1 MQKKQSKNA
10 AAHLG
15 FIMGVLLLCST
26 QTGFASDN
34 QPLLRFPDIH
44 DNTMVFV
51 HGEDIWSVPANG
63 GVATR
68 LTMNDGAERYPK
80 FSPDG
85 NLIAFTGEYD
95 GNRDVYVMNAHGGQI
110 TRVTYHPRTDQVVGW
125 HPTKN
130 KILFSSSRKG
140 FYLQLFLISPD
151 GTGLEELILHESAAG
166 SFSPDGKK
174 IAFNKVSREN
184 RTWKRYTGGLA
195 QEVYLYDFEKNEIR
209 NLTNFRG
216 TDRIPMWVGDEVY
229 FSSDRNRT
237 LNIYAYDTK
246 SDEVEQITHHT
257 DYDVRRPSKGGNQ
270 IVYELGGAL
279 WLLNTSSK
287 ETKQIPV
294 EIRMDAPE
302 VRPRFKKVDKNITGI
317 DCSAAGERAVI
328 VARGEV
334 FTVPPKDGSTR
345 NLTKSS
351 GARDKDAAWSPDGK
365 WIAYISDQ
373 SGEYEVYLTDPMGK
387 TKAQKLTSHKNGYR
401 HTLRWSPD
409 SKKIAYA
416 DQTLR
421 CYYIDI
427 ATRKIVEVDRAE
439 YENVDVSLDLKP
451 IYDFSWS
458 PDSRFLAYSKM
469 NADLVMNL
477 HIYSLQTDKS
487 HNVSNG
493 LFNDFGPVFSKDGR
507 HLLFISNRRFNPTFD
522 DFEWEMVY
530 KNVAGVYCL
539 TLREDGQPLLP
550 LKKDEAKVP
559 STGEGKKKDSDAAV
573 EVVIDFDGVAERIEA
588 LPLEPGNYRNLA
600 VNKSSVFYL
609 NKDKGD
615 FNRFEFR
622 GVGVRTLYAF
632 SFEDRKQSAVIE
644 DIDDYKLSSGGSHI
658 VYKKNNSVGII
669 KSTETDSKGKTVGLA
684 GLQMMFEPRAEWKQ
698 IFYEAWRFERDFY
711 YDPDMHGL
719 DWDAMKDKYG
729 ALMSGAVC
737 RQDVRFI
744 IGELIGELNTS
755 HTYVFGGDLS
765 RKADRVNVGMLGVD
779 WNVDNANNRYRFGK
793 IHRAPDWTREVIPP
807 LARPGVNVRDG
818 EYLLAVNGVQVA
830 ADRNIYSY
838 FQNLAN
844 KQVTLTVNSKPSSQ
858 GAREVTVKPL
868 RDEGVIRY
876 IDWVEHNRKVVADL
890 SDGRIGYL
898 HLPDT
903 YTGSAREFPK
913 YFYAQTRK
921 KGIVVDGRF
930 NRGGLDPDIFLQRLN
945 KKLHVYWTRRYSHDQ
960 TTPAVVTQA
969 HLVCLTNRQAGSGG
983 DMLPMEFKMLGMGP
997 VIGTRTWG
1005 GLVGVSMFVPMIDG
1019 GGVTAP
1025 DYRIYDKDG
1034 KWIVE
1039 NVGVEPDITVE
1050 LHPAEMAEGKDA
1062 QLLKGVEVLLKKIK
1076 EEPRQ
1081 WPKHAPFQ
1089 VGSKKAD

>member
-1 MQKKQSKNA
+1 MKKEQSKNTITLLA
-10 AAHLG
+10 L
-15 FIMGVLLLCST
+15 VTVTLLLFSMKLSL
-26 QTGFASDN
+26 ASEEH
-34 QPLLRFPDIH
+34 PLLRFPDVH
-44 DNTMVFV
+44 DNTVVFV
-51 HGEDIWSVPANG
+51 HGEDIWSVPASG

-68 LTMNDGAERYPK
+68 LTMNDGAERFPK

-85 NLIAFTGEYD
+85 SLIAFTGEYD

-110 TRVTYHPRTDQVVGW
+110 TRVTYHPWTDEVVGW

-130 KILFSSSRKG
+130 KILFSSFRKG
-140 FYLQLFLISPD
+140 IYRQLFLISPD
-151 GTGLEELILHESAAG
+151 GTELEELILHESAAG
-166 SFSPDGKK
+166 SFSPDGKR
-174 IAFNKVSREN
+174 IAFNKISREN
-184 RTWKRYTGGLA
+184 RTWKRYTGGTA
-195 QEVYLYDFEKNEIR
+195 QEVYLYDFETNEIR

-216 TDRIPMWVGDEVY
+216 TDRVPMWIGEEVY
-229 FSSDRNRT
+229 FSSDRNRI
-237 LNIYAYDTK
+237 LNIYAYDTI
-246 SDEVEQITHHT
+246 SGDTEQITHHT
-257 DYDVRRPSKGGNQ
+257 DYDVRRPSKGGSQ
-270 IVYELGGAL
+270 IIYELGGSL
-279 WLLNTSSK
+279 WLLDTVSK

-302 VRPRFKKVDKNITGI
+302 VRPYLKKVDDNITGI
-317 DCSAAGERAVI
+317 NCSAAGQRAVI

-334 FTVPPKDGSTR
+334 FTVPQKDGPTR

-365 WIAYISDQ
+365 WLAYISDQ
-373 SGEYEVYLTDPMGK
+373 SGEYEIYLTDPTGK
-387 TKAQKLTSHKNGYR
+387 TKAQKLTSHKDGYR

-427 ATRKIVEVDRAE
+427 TTKKIVEIDRAE
-439 YENVDVSLDLKP
+439 YENVDVALDLKP

-469 NADLVMNL
+469 NADLVTNL
-477 HIYSLQTDKS
+477 HIYSLETGKS

-493 LFNDFGPVFSKDGR
+493 LFNDFGPVFSQDGE
-507 HLLFISNRRFNPTFD
+507 HLLFISNRRFDPTFG

-550 LKKDEAKVP
+550 LKTDEAKIT
-559 STGEGKKKDSDAAV
+559 SSGKEKKKDSDKSAN
-573 EVVIDFDGVAERIEA
+573 VVIDFDGLSERIEG

-600 VNKSSVFYL
+600 VNESSVFFL

-622 GVGVRTLYAF
+622 SVGARTLYAF
-632 SFEDRKQSAVIE
+632 SFKDRAENTVIE
-644 DIDDYKLSSGGSHI
+644 DIDDYKLSSSGSHI
-658 VYKKNNSVGII
+658 VYRKGNSVGII
-669 KSTETDSKGKTVGLA
+669 ESGKTDSKGKALGLA
-684 GLQMMFEPRAEWKQ
+684 GLQMMFDPRAEWKQ
-698 IFYEAWRFERDFY
+698 IFHEAWRMERDFY
-711 YDPDMHGL
+711 YDPNMHGL
-719 DWDAMKDKYG
+719 DWAALRDKYG

-755 HTYVFGGDLS
+755 HTYVFGGDL
-765 RKADRVNVGMLGVD
+765 RRQADRVNVGMLGVD
-779 WNVDNANNRYRFGK
+779 WDVDKANNRYRFGK
-793 IHRAPDWTREVIPP
+793 IHRVADWTREVMPP
-807 LARPGVNVRDG
+807 LARTGVNVGEG
-818 EYLLAVNGVQVA
+818 EYLLAVNGEQVT
-830 ADRNIYSY
+830 ADRNPYSY
-838 FQNLAN
+838 LQNLAN
-844 KQVTLTVNSKPSSQ
+844 KQVTLLVNSSPSLQ

-868 RDEGVIRY
+868 GSEGALRY
-876 IDWVEHNRKVVADL
+876 LDWVEHNRKLVDEM

-921 KGIVVDGRF
+921 KGIIVDGRF
-930 NRGGLDPDIFLQRLN
+930 NGGGLDPDIFLQRLN
-945 KKLHVYWTRRYSHDQ
+945 RKLHTYWTRRYSQDQ
-960 TTPAVVTQA
+960 TSPAIVTQA
-969 HLVCLTNRQAGSGG
+969 HMVCLTNRQAGSGG
-983 DMLPMEFKMLGMGP
+983 DMLPMEFQMLGMGP

-1005 GLVGVSMFVPMIDG
+1005 GLVGVSMFIQMIDG
-1019 GGVTAP
+1019 GGLTAP

-1039 NVGVEPDITVE
+1039 NVGIEPDILVE
-1050 LHPAEMAEGKDA
+1050 NHPAEMAEAKDA
-1062 QLLKGVEVLLKKIK
+1062 QLLKGVEVLLNKIK
-1076 EEPRQ
+1076 EEPRE
-1081 WPKHAPFQ
+1081 WPKHEPFQ
-1089 VGSKKAD
+1089 VDTENSN